1 MTPPKE
7 IQNFRIAI
15 PKDREAR
22 YKYIVD
28 AATYLG
34 VGFEIVDIYAN
45 NWISKIDS
53 LTANGVVYCPE
64 FRCLAWRQLFNER
77 LSHMAR
83 RLNIPLCPSLP
94 ELRLYESKREM
105 AYWLLLNKIPHPKT
119 WVFGDAEEALEFI
132 KKANYPIV
140 FKTDSGN
147 AALGVLILRNQTQAM
162 RLFRKSFGNGLCL
175 PFHDMFKVD
184 LVRRAKTLLRPAVR
198 AVRREKLL
206 PRDPELDVMLFQE
219 YVPVKHEWRVIRIGD
234 SYFASEKLVGKNGL
248 HSGSGTSSWN
258 IPEMRVFDFARRVTN
273 AGGFRS
279 MNLDIFETA
288 DGTLLVNELQTI
300 FGCVAQNQMYRVHG
314 SSKTPFRYVFNET
327 SGSWVEEEG
336 EFGQD
341 QCYRLRIRDFAEQHM
356 KSSSTRQNL

>member
-1 MTPPKE
+1 MTQPNE
-7 IQNFRIAI
+7 IQNLKIAI
-15 PKDREAR
+15 PIDREAR
-22 YKYIVD
+22 YKYIVN
-28 AATYLG
+28 AATYVG
-34 VGFEIVDIYAN
+34 VGFEIVNTYAS
-45 NWISKIDS
+45 NWISQIDS
-53 LTANGVVYCPE
+53 LSANGVVYCPE
-64 FRCLAWRQLFNER
+64 FRYLAWRQLFNER
-77 LSHMAR
+77 LLHMAQ

-119 WVFGDAEEALEFI
+119 WVFGDCEEALEFI
-132 KKANYPIV
+132 RKANYPVV

-147 AALGVLILRNQTQAM
+147 AASGVLILRNQTQAM

-175 PFHDMFKVD
+175 PSYDMFKAD
-184 LVRRAKTLLRPAVR
+184 LVRRAKSLLRPTVR
-198 AVRREKLL
+198 TVRGEKLL

-234 SYFASEKLVGKNGL
+234 SYFASEKLLGKNGL
-248 HSGSGTSSWN
+248 HSGSGASSWN

-300 FGCVAQNQMYRVHG
+300 FGCVAQNQMYRVEG
-314 SSKTPFRYVFNET
+314 QKKTPFRYIFNVST
-327 SGSWVEEEG
+327 DSWVEELG

-341 QCYRLRIRDFAEQHM
+341 QCYRLRIADFAKQLAA
-356 KSSSTRQNL
+356 K